1 MSNIPIIKLRDYE
14 LSFRERDNLMF
25 ICDNPEDISGRRF
38 YSVIDF
44 NFSNIVAIKLKGK
57 DRILIIKGIYGVY
70 NISEGLVP
78 VYKIRYNEKVKNGDE
93 VLGEMI

>member
-25 ICDNPEDISGRRF
+25 ICGNPEYISGRRF

-44 NFSNIVAIKLKGK
+44 FSNIVAIKLKGK

-78 VYKIRYNEKVKNGDE
+78 VYKIRYDEKVENGDE